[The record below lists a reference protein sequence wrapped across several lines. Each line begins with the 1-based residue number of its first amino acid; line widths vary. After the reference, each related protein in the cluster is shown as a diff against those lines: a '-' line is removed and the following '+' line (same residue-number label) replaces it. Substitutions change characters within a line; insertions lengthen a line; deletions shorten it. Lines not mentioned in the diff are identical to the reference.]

1 MVLSHL
7 FGQADYEK
15 FNEIIDNLPEGLIT
29 DEEVL
34 ELELQSWMKSE
45 VRKLMILGEEYYKN
59 KTDIRTTKKV
69 DLDWKSNNKL
79 EHDFVKKLVNQKVGY
94 LLSKQPTISTEKDTY
109 AKLLEEEVF
118 NRNNLKTIK
127 NLGKESINKG
137 IAFLYVHYDE
147 NGEFRIR
154 KLKSERILPFWADD
168 EHTEVQAFLYFY
180 DEVRYINK
188 LKKTVTLVEYHHPY
202 GITHFILDGGKLVLN
217 VEKEE
222 QTYHAKIGEQ
232 ELLWERIPLIPF
244 KYNEEE
250 QPLIDSI
257 KSLVDNYNLQAST
270 NADLLADIPH
280 FIYKLVGYEGE
291 SLAEFM
297 ENLRTFRAI
306 KFGEGG
312 DLDKLQATP
321 QTEAAEKEIDRDR
334 KSIYE
339 FGRGVDTTDDDLG
352 NASGVA
358 LRYRYSDLDMDCNI
372 LESEFQSSLEHLIWF
387 VDQHF
392 ILTGRGDFT
401 NDSVDIIFNRDIII
415 NESEVIEDCSNSVG
429 ILDDKTIRENHP
441 WYTRDVEQR
450 LKEQEASMQQK
461 TNEQL
466 KQEYNAA
473 FNKDVNNNE

>member
-1 MVLSHL
+1 MLSHL
-7 FGQADYEK
+7 FGNPEYEK
-15 FNEIIDNLPEGLIT
+15 FKEIIESLPGGMIT

-34 ELELQSWMKSE
+34 ALDLQSWMNSE
-45 VRKLMILGEEYYKN
+45 ERKLMILGDEYYKN
-59 KTDIRTTKKV
+59 RTKIRTTKKV
-69 DLDWKSNNKL
+69 DLDWKSNTKL
-79 EHDFVKKLVNQKVGY
+79 EHDFVKKLVNQKIGY
-94 LLSKQPTISTEKDTY
+94 LLSKQPTISTENEAY
-109 AKLLEEEVF
+109 AKLLDEEVF
-118 NRNNLKTIK
+118 TRSNLKTIK

-137 IAFLYVHYDE
+137 IAYLYVHYDE
-147 NGEFRIR
+147 NGEFKIR
-154 KLKSERILPFWADD
+154 KLKSERILPFWVDD

-188 LKKTVTLVEYHHPY
+188 LKKTVTIVEYHHSF
-202 GITHFILDGGKLVLN
+202 GITHLILDGGKLILN
-217 VEKEE
+217 VEKED
-222 QTYHAKIGEQ
+222 QTYHAKIGDQ

-291 SLAEFM
+291 SLTDFI
-297 ENLRTFRAI
+297 ENLRKYRAI

-372 LESEFQSSLEHLIWF
+372 LESEFQSSIEHLIWF

-392 ILTGRGDFT
+392 LLTGRGDFT

-415 NESEVIEDCSNSVG
+415 NESEVIEDCTNSVG
-429 ILDDKTIRENHP
+429 ILDDKTVRENHP
-441 WYTRDVEQR
+441 WYTRDVEAR
-450 LKEQEASMQQK
+450 LKEQESAQQK
-461 TNEQL
+461 KIDEQM
-466 KQEYNAA
+466 KEEYKNA
-473 FNKDVNNNE
+473 FTKEEVKNDE